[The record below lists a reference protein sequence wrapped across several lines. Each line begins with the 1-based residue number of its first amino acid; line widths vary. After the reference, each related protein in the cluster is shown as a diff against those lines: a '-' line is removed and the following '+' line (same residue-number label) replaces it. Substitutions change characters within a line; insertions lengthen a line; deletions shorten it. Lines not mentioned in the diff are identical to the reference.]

1 MKMLY
6 EKMTKEEKRK
16 LVDEFVSI
24 CEERNE
30 AEIRILYQSDSH
42 FRLTYSITQKFFV
55 EYFVEP
61 VIEML
66 KPFIETVAKIKKEIN
81 ANYVQAIQSNPSSL
95 NSLLMT
101 QTMSLGS

>member
-1 MKMLY
+1 MLY

-24 CEERNE
+24 CEKRTET
-30 AEIRILYQSDSH
+30 EIRILYQNDSY
-42 FRLTYSITQKFFV
+42 FRLTHSVTQKYFV

-66 KPFIETVAKIKKEIN
+66 KPFLETVAKIKKEIN
-81 ANYVQAIQSNPSSL
+81 ANYVQAIQSNSSL
-95 NSLLMT
+95 LNSMSMT